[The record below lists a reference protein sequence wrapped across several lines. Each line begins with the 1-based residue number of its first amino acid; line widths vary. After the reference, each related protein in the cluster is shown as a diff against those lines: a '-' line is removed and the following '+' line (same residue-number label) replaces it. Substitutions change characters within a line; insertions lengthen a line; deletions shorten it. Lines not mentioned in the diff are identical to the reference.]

1 MSFVTFECAAPLCK
15 AAFGVANPDP
25 WDTDLA
31 LADEMGWVVG
41 WGLTACCDEHLTLGH
56 VATLVTPDAIQKA
69 YFAAGRAVVE
79 QKARAGNRMTVAA
92 EWRSRGLDPAHSIK
106 VALEHGLVAWSFA
119 LERDQ
124 LRREAAA
131 LAVAS

>member
-1 MSFVTFECAAPLCK
+1 MSLVTFECAAPLCK

-25 WDTDLA
+25 WDTDLT
-31 LADEMGWVVG
+31 LADEMGWVIG

-56 VATLVTPDAIQKA
+56 VATLVTPAAIQA
-69 YFAAGRAVVE
+69 AEFAANNVTSAE
-79 QKARAGNRMTVAA
+79 YHEAGIWMSVAA
-92 EWRSRGLDPAHSIK
+92 KRDGARDRFCIES
-106 VALEHGLVAWSFA
+106 ALECGLVAWSFA

-131 LAVAS
+131 LAVTS

>member
-31 LADEMGWVVG
+31 LADEMGWVIG
-41 WGLTACCDEHLTLGH
+41 WGLTACCDEHLTLGR
-56 VATLVTPDAIQKA
+56 VATLVTPAAIQA
-69 YFAAGRAVVE
+69 ALFAANNVASAQYCE
-79 QKARAGNRMTVAA
+79 AGLWMSVAA
-92 EWRSRGLDPAHSIK
+92 KRDSARDRFCIEN
-106 VALEHGLVAWSFA
+106 ALEHGLLAWSYS

-131 LAVAS
+131 LAVA